1 MRWEHPGPA
10 ILLRLAIASLLVLPL
25 ACTRGSASGPE
36 PIAYDREPC
45 ERCGML
51 ISDPRY
57 AAEVRLAGERHVHKF
72 DDLGDALAWLAEHGP
87 EGAASSVGEEA
98 AEVWVRD
105 VGGSRWID
113 ATTAHYSRGAGTP
126 MDFGFAAHAQP
137 IPDGIDFGTVRRE
150 VARIVAE
157 RRRGS

>member
-1 MRWEHPGPA
+1 MRGGRHGVTA
-10 ILLRLAIASLLVLPL
+10 LLFLGVAALLAFPL

-36 PIAYDREPC
+36 PITYDREPC

-57 AAEVRLAGERHVHKF
+57 AAEVRLPGERHVHKF
-72 DDLGDALAWLAEHGP
+72 DDLGDALAWLSEHQADR
-87 EGAASSVGEEA
+87 EGDPAGGAA

-105 VGGSRWID
+105 ADADRWLD
-113 ATTAHYSRGAGTP
+113 ATTAHYSRGAKTP
-126 MDFGFAAHAQP
+126 MDFGFSAHGEP
-137 IPDGIDFGTVRRE
+137 IPAGIDFDQLRRE
-150 VARIVAE
+150 VRRIVEE